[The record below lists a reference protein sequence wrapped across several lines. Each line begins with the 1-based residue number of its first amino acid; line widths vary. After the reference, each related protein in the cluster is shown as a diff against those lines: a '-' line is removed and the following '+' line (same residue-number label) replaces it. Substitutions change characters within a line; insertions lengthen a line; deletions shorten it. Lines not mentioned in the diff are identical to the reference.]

1 MKNIIYVCIIIDVYQ
16 ALEGC
21 KVPPFWGVRSSL
33 RCLLGMVLPLPPVR
47 KRNDGKLPLG
57 SEGSPMQISCVCVFS
72 MVMCIHIG
80 DVKYRK
86 SKIHI
91 MSGPNLAPH
100 LAKYAKMLK

>member
-1 MKNIIYVCIIIDVYQ
+1 MQSPSI
-16 ALEGC
+16 LGG
-21 KVPPFWGVRSSL
+21 KVFFEMFTRYGAAIASCEKAQRWEVATWKR
-33 RCLLGMVLPLPPVR
+33 R
-47 KRNDGKLPLG
+47 KPNADFL
-57 SEGSPMQISCVCVFS
+57 CVCVFS